1 MKLGV
6 ATFLW
11 DREELA
17 PRIPLLGEEGIE
29 FIEVWGSPLHFNYN
43 EEEYVE
49 LVRSQLSKYKIKAS
63 SFHAPIGQELDL
75 SSLNEGRRKRTI
87 LEIKK
92 AVSAFAYLEGSRIV
106 VLHPGGRIENHRERE
121 ERLEKSRESIGEI
134 LRFSEEKGLKVA
146 LENMLPGIIGDN
158 IVELL
163 DLVRGFNS
171 ENLGICLDTSHAR
184 LTEGI
189 EGLARAT
196 KACNKDLFTT
206 HISDNLGETDDHF
219 LPFEGSIDWEKFLG
233 ALKEI
238 EYKGIFMLEARQTR
252 EPGEILKDIKELWN
266 HKFNPLLNSPP

>member
-1 MKLGV
+1 MRLGV

-11 DREELA
+11 EKEGLL
-17 PRIPLLGEEGIE
+17 PQIPLLGEEGIE
-29 FIEVWGSPLHFNYN
+29 LIEVWGSLSHFNYN
-43 EEEYVE
+43 NEEYVE

-63 SFHAPIGQELDL
+63 SLHAPIGQELDL

-184 LTEGI
+184 LTENPVRM
-189 EGLARAT
+189 ARAY
-196 KACNKDLFTT
+196 NKNLLAT
-206 HISDNLGETDDHF
+206 HISDNLGEMDDHF
-219 LPFEGSIDWEKFLG
+219 LPFEGSIDWGKFLEV
-233 ALKEI
+233 LKEI
-238 EYKGIFMLEARQTR
+238 EYKGIFMMEARQTR
-252 EPGEILKDIKELWN
+252 EPREILRDIKELWN